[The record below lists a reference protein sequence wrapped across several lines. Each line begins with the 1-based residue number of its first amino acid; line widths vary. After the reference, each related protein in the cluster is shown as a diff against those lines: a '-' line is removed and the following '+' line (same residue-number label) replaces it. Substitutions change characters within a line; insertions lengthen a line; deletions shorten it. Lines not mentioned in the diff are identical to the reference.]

1 MEILQISIFA
11 ENRPGRLAELTEQI
25 AALGIDIRA
34 LSLADSAD
42 YGVLRLIVGE
52 PEKALARLRERELM
66 ATGTPVLGVGVE
78 DAPGGFARVVRV
90 LADAGVSIE
99 YAYAFLTPTTGKA
112 GVILRVKDNAAAA
125 SALQAEGIAL
135 LAQGEIF

>member
-11 ENRPGRLAELTEQI
+11 ENRPGRLAELTEKI

-52 PEKALARLRERELM
+52 PEKALAKLRAENLM

-78 DAPGGFARVVRV
+78 DSPGGFARVVRV
-90 LADAGVSIE
+90 LADAGISIE

-112 GVILRVKDNAAAA
+112 GVILRVKDNTAAANVLR
-125 SALQAEGIAL
+125 SARIVL
-135 LAQGEIF
+135 LAQEEIF